1 MALLVTLLLRHK
13 KKVKAPRP
21 SNPFYSCFS
30 LGMYYAYT
38 LMLQLKYVH
47 THCVVFLVTSLMEK
61 IFGENADALYSA
73 VDSVKESTLI

>member
-1 MALLVTLLLRHK
+1 
-13 KKVKAPRP
+13 
-21 SNPFYSCFS
+21 
-30 LGMYYAYT
+30 MYYAYT